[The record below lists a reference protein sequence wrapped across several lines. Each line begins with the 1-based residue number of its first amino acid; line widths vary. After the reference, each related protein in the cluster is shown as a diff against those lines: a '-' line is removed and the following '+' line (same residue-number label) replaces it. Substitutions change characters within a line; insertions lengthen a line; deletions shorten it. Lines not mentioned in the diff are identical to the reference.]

1 MGPGQGGSR
10 SRWGWEVGNIQWR
23 KLGPGQGGSQD
34 YFTKKG
40 ARIIHIRQFDFHNV
54 GTPFHYILLYTLYA
68 NIRRISFLCF
78 CTLDIGKEIPQG
90 GIWAQVRVG
99 PGRSGVGRK
108 EILREV
114 IGPGPGRVP
123 GLFHQKGESIIY
135 ILIYSLL
142 LCTFTFC
149 VCVSGFVLAVT
160 EFILIGKE
168 IPRGGK
174 WARAREGPSQDRVG
188 RKEIFRG
195 GHWAQ
200 AREGPRTISPK
211 G

>member
-1 MGPGQGGSR
+1 MLKGRIYPWEENGPRSGRVPSR
-10 SRWGWEVGNIQWR
+10 RWGREEGNIQGR
-23 KLGPGQGGSQD
+23 TLGPGQGGSQD

-108 EILREV
+108 EI
-114 IGPGPGRVP
+114 
-123 GLFHQKGESIIY
+123 
-135 ILIYSLL
+135 
-142 LCTFTFC
+142 
-149 VCVSGFVLAVT
+149 
-160 EFILIGKE
+160 
-168 IPRGGK
+168 
-174 WARAREGPSQDRVG
+174 
-188 RKEIFRG
+188 FRG
-195 GHWAQ
+195 GHWAR

-211 G
+211 KGVISFRSDQCHSISLLLFV

>member
-1 MGPGQGGSR
+1 M
-10 SRWGWEVGNIQWR
+10 
-23 KLGPGQGGSQD
+23 GPGQGGSQD

-108 EILREV
+108 EI
-114 IGPGPGRVP
+114 
-123 GLFHQKGESIIY
+123 
-135 ILIYSLL
+135 
-142 LCTFTFC
+142 
-149 VCVSGFVLAVT
+149 
-160 EFILIGKE
+160 
-168 IPRGGK
+168 
-174 WARAREGPSQDRVG
+174 
-188 RKEIFRG
+188 FRG
-195 GHWAQ
+195 GHWAR

-211 G
+211 KGGNIIQIR